1 MRRLFEASSAAWVLL
16 ATFASALILLA
27 VVFPALPV
35 GGEMLDVMRGY
46 TSSEALAAL
55 DGYGEAGRRAY
66 AWASLTLDTLLPA
79 AYASFLAGLI
89 YRFRPTERMWRLAWL
104 PPAAGVIDLGENIQ
118 IVLMLMRYPD
128 ISAVQVASASLFTM
142 LKGYAIL
149 ICLMLAISLAVVAVG
164 RRIGAWIRDR
174 TS

>member
-1 MRRLFEASSAAWVLL
+1 M
-16 ATFASALILLA
+16 
-27 VVFPALPV
+27 
-35 GGEMLDVMRGY
+35 GGY
-46 TSSEALAAL
+46 THSEALAAL

-79 AYASFLAGLI
+79 ASASFLAGLI

-104 PPAAGVIDLGENIQ
+104 PVAAGVIDLGENVQ
-118 IVLMLMRYPD
+118 IFLMLIRYPD
-128 ISAVQVASASLFTM
+128 ISAGQVASASLFTM

-149 ICLMLAISLAVVAVG
+149 ICLTLAIPLVVVAVG
-164 RRIGAWIRDR
+164 RRIGARTRDR